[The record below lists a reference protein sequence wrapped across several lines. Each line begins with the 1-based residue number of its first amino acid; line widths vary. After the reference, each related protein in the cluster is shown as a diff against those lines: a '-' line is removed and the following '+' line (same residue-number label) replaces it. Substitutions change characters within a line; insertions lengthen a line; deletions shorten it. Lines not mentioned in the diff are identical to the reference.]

1 MERGPLRIVIAGRGC
16 GACRELLRRTREA
29 CAALSLPAEIGEV
42 LEAEALERYGVEH
55 LPALFVEGRL
65 VCQGFLPSPA
75 LLADWLG
82 EIYRAEPPPPGGS
95 TGNGVP
101 SAGQGTATG
110 KEEREP

>member
-1 MERGPLRIVIAGRGC
+1 MEREPLRIVVAGRGC

-42 LEAEALERYGVEH
+42 LEEEALERFGVEH

-82 EIYRAEPPPPGGS
+82 EISRRELPLHGRAGGM
-95 TGNGVP
+95 
-101 SAGQGTATG
+101 GQAKSG
-110 KEEREP
+110 ERLP